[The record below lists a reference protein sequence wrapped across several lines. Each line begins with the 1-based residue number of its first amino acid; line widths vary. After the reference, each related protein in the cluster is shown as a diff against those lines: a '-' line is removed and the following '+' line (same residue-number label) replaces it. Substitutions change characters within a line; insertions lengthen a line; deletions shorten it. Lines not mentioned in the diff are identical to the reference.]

1 MDLATLR
8 QYMRDLEN
16 WEQAKSP
23 AEGMPPDPSP
33 KLVEARPEPAPESSV
48 IHSKGDEH
56 NHSEKEEEIPPSSR
70 VENARGEPA
79 AVYN

>member
-8 QYMRDLEN
+8 QYKRDLEN
-16 WEQAKSP
+16 WEQAKSRT
-23 AEGMPPDPSP
+23 ESMLPDPSP
-33 KLVEARPEPAPESSV
+33 KAAEARSEQAPESSV

-56 NHSEKEEEIPPSSR
+56 NHSEKAEEIPPSSR
-70 VENARGEPA
+70 VENARGEPS